1 MTSFTK
7 RLSKTQSFKAVSA
20 SMRRNRYK
28 SPSPEDAQENRRRRK
43 RDFVIIGIV
52 ITAVTFLSFFTVKAL
67 HFNNDIPVSNM
78 VLMFI
83 LININMLLVVLLIFL
98 VFRNLVK
105 LVYERRK
112 KVEGS
117 KLRTKLVATF
127 IALTLLPSTVLFFFS
142 LHFIT
147 SSIEFWFKIPI
158 DQALENSLAVGRNL
172 YELVEDNN
180 TFFLDK
186 AAYQIIS
193 RDLLA
198 VKNKKELANYTQVVQ
213 RAFNLNVV
221 EVYNKD
227 FKRVTSSVDAKLG
240 DKTFVP
246 ITEDDFQTGI
256 KRKTETWA
264 VSQNFDK
271 GEVIRNISAIPFGAP
286 EDEIKGFVVISVLLP
301 PDLVRNLASIS
312 KGFEEYQQTKM
323 LKQPVQFTY
332 YIILTVVALLVVFC
346 AIWFGMYLSKSI
358 TIPIMEL
365 AEGTRRV
372 AGGDLTYN
380 INVVADDEIKTL
392 VDSFNKMTRDLRF
405 SRKELE
411 LSARELFEK
420 NIEID
425 ERRRYMEIVLNNVS
439 TGVVS
444 LDARGLVATTNHS
457 AEKMLGIDASS
468 ITKKS
473 YKHILK
479 NQHDDLADEI
489 YDRFWN
495 KREESLTRS
504 VNMTIAG
511 VPKSFNIN
519 FNSLKDDAGRQIG
532 MVMVFDD
539 MTELEKAQRMA
550 AWREV
555 ARRIA
560 HEVKN
565 PLTPISLSA
574 QRLKRKYKLIIND
587 PVFEECTQTI
597 IDHTELIK
605 NLINEFAT
613 FARFPTANPEPC
625 NLPPIIHETI
635 ALYKEGH
642 LNIKFTAHIPD
653 NVPILLLDRQQIKQ
667 TLINLIDNA
676 IASIRTQG
684 QISVSIE
691 PGTDE
696 KTIKLIVADTGSGVS
711 DAVKPSLFEPDFT
724 TKKSG
729 MGLGLAIVNT
739 IITDHKGTIHVED
752 NEPQGA
758 KFVIEFPV

>member
-1 MTSFTK
+1 MNLFTK
-7 RLSKTQSFKAVSA
+7 RPFRNLSKTPPALP
-20 SMRRNRYK
+20 RPNRYTGPAIAE
-28 SPSPEDAQENRRRRK
+28 SPENRRRRK
-43 RDFVIIGIV
+43 RDYIIIGAVVAIV
-52 ITAVTFLSFFTVKAL
+52 TLLSFITVSRL
-67 HFNNDIPVSNM
+67 QSGSDIPASNM

-105 LVYERRK
+105 LIYERRK
-112 KVEGS
+112 KAAGS

-158 DQALENSLAVGRNL
+158 DQSLDNSLAVGRNI
-172 YELVEDNN
+172 YKLVEENN
-180 TFFLDK
+180 SFFLDK
-186 AAYQIIS
+186 AAYQIDTRNLLVPKN
-193 RDLLA
+193 RDDLS
-198 VKNKKELANYTQVVQ
+198 NYTQVVQ

-221 EVYNKD
+221 EVYNDD
-227 FKRVTSSVDAKLG
+227 FNRLTLSVDTRME
-240 DKTFVP
+240 DKQFRPVKS
-246 ITEDDFQTGI
+246 EAFQTG
-256 KRKTETWA
+256 
-264 VSQNFDK
+264 VSRGTNIWSVSENLDG
-271 GEVIRNISAIPFGAP
+271 GEFIRNISAIPFGA
-286 EDEIKGFVVISVLLP
+286 EKEKVKGFVVISVLLP
-301 PDLVRNLASIS
+301 PDLVDNLASIS
-312 KGFEEYQQTKM
+312 TGVEEYRQMKM

-380 INVVADDEIKTL
+380 INVTADDEIKTL

-425 ERRRYMEIVLNNVS
+425 ARRRYMEIVLNNVS
-439 TGVVS
+439 TGVIS
-444 LDARGLVATTNHS
+444 LDARGLVATINRS
-457 AEKMLGIDASS
+457 AEKMLDIAAPDV
-468 ITKKS
+468 IKKS
-473 YKHILK
+473 YKHILQ
-479 NQHDDLADEI
+479 NQHSDLSDEI
-489 YDRFWN
+489 YNRFWN
-495 KREESLTRS
+495 RHEKSFARS
-504 VNMTIAG
+504 ISMTIGG
-511 VPKSFNIN
+511 VPKSFNVN
-519 FNSLKDDAGRQIG
+519 FNSLKDDSGRQIG
-532 MVMVFDD
+532 LVMVFDD

-574 QRLKRKYKLIIND
+574 QRLKRKYKRVIDD

-613 FARFPTANPEPC
+613 FARFPAANPEPC
-625 NLPPIIHETI
+625 ALSPIIHETI

-642 LNIKFTAHIPD
+642 PNIRFSALLPDEIP
-653 NVPILLLDRQQIKQ
+653 VMQLDRQQIKQ
-667 TLINLIDNA
+667 ILINLIDNA
-676 IASIRTQG
+676 IASIRTSG
-684 QISVSIE
+684 DVSVSV
-691 PGTDE
+691 TYDE
-696 KTIKLIVADTGSGVS
+696 AGKTLVLTVADTGIGVP
-711 DAVKPSLFEPDFT
+711 DHVKPSLFEPDFT

-729 MGLGLAIVNT
+729 MGLGLAIVST
-739 IITDHKGTIHVED
+739 IVSDHKGKIHVED
-752 NEPQGA
+752 NVPQGA
-758 KFVIEFPV
+758 RFVIELPV